1 MADIKR
7 VASSEKAIED
17 ARNQSF
23 VANSYLVPDGVNL
36 TIKEATFTSHEV
48 DGVKKESAQPI
59 LVVLWG
65 SEEKVIYLRSFL
77 TSRKNYKDES
87 VEINGTFNDYIKSLM
102 GKTIGQVIDDV
113 NTHKGAVIKAKIVE
127 YRGIN
132 RLGDIQTISIN
143 SYDKVG
149 W

>member
-7 VASSEKAIED
+7 ISASAEAIESAKKASFVASS
-17 ARNQSF
+17 
-23 VANSYLVPDGVNL
+23 YLIPDGVNL

-48 DGVKKESAQPI
+48 DGVDKKTAVPI
-59 LVVLWG
+59 LVVLHG
-65 SEEKVIYLRSFL
+65 TEEKVLYLRSFL
-77 TSRKNYKDES
+77 STKMDYKGES
-87 VEINGTFNDYIKSLM
+87 VDVGGSFNEHVKSLM
-102 GKTIGQVIDDV
+102 GKTIGEVIDDL

-127 YRGIN
+127 YRGVN